1 MCLNEFHLKH
11 LTNQF
16 YVDFYEKKK
25 RKKKILYNVYEFSH
39 STALTVVFFWNANA
53 NVNVDINKVFPE
65 RSVKNTANLF
75 PFSVELYF
83 PLVSP
88 GSLKGFMRRI
98 SSLF

>member
-39 STALTVVFFWNANA
+39 STALTVFFWNANA